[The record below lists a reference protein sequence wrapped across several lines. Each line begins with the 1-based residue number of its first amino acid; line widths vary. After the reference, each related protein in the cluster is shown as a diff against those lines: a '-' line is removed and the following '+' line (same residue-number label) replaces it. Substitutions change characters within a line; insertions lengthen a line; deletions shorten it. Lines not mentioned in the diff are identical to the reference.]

1 MDEIYKIAE
10 VFGETNVTN
19 ERRTISSLEREG
31 GVRGSGVSEIVNV
44 ICRDVIPFLRYIG
57 M

>member
-10 VFGETNVTN
+10 VFGETNVKN
-19 ERRTISSLEREG
+19 ESRTISSLEREG

-44 ICRDVIPFLRYIG
+44 ICRDVIPFLKYIG